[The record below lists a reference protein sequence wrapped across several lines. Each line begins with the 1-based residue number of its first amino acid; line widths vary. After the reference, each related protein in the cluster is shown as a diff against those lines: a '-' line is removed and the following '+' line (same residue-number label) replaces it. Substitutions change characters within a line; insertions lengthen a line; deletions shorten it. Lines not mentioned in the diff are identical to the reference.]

1 MTAATGLYNVVRQVM
16 GSVGIAIAATTLST
30 STTRYRAVLVE
41 DAGRSS
47 VAQQWIAGVTA
58 AMRSKG
64 ADLLTAKAEAL
75 KLLDGMVTRQA
86 AVLAYNHIFVLV
98 TVLFMMGVP
107 LVLLLRRG
115 HAPEPGEGVHV
126 D

>member
-1 MTAATGLYNVVRQVM
+1 VAFLQRAKAGMMAAGADSYTATQR
-16 GSVGIAIAATTLST
+16 AIA
-30 STTRYRAVLVE
+30 
-41 DAGRSS
+41 
-47 VAQQWIAGVTA
+47 
-58 AMRSKG
+58 
-64 ADLLTAKAEAL
+64 
-75 KLLDGMVTRQA
+75 LLDGDVTRQA